1 MSQPRKLLPDKIF
14 TNDGGPLTDTV
25 LIVDGPGT
33 ILALEPSDLHDPAS
47 VERLNGFI
55 VPGFINAH
63 CHLELSHMKGK
74 IATGTGLVDFI
85 ESVVSM
91 RGADQSVIEQA
102 IHDADRE
109 MYYQGIVA
117 VGDICNRP
125 DTFAYKDNSEIFYYS
140 FVEMF
145 DFWQDHLAEKFY
157 GDYKKVYDLAR
168 DSAGHRKSAVPHAP
182 YSVSRSM
189 FKLINNLNRETGSV
203 SIHNQETNAED
214 LMFQSKQGRVLNL
227 FEKLGFNFDHFKSSG
242 KASIYYALENLDSR
256 HRHLFV
262 HNTLTQPEDVVAA
275 HEWNKQTYWVTCPN
289 ANLYI
294 ENRLP
299 DYRMFLDLNARVC
312 LGTDS
317 LTSNW
322 QLSILEEIKTIS
334 RYQSFVPFEELIR
347 WATLNGAEALGIADR
362 FGRITKGKTPGL
374 NLISI
379 NDHEHFDL
387 SSTVK
392 KLF

>member
-1 MSQPRKLLPDKIF
+1 MSQPRKLLPNKIF
-14 TNDGGPLTDTV
+14 TNDGDPLSDTV
-25 LIVDGPGT
+25 LIVDGQGT
-33 ILALEPSDLHDPAS
+33 ILAMEPSDLHDPVS

-91 RGADQSVIEQA
+91 RGADQSVIDQA
-102 IHDADRE
+102 IHEADRE
-109 MYYQGIVA
+109 MYHQGIVA

-125 DTFAYKDNSEIFYYS
+125 DTFTYKDNSEIFYYS

-157 GDYKKVYDLAR
+157 VDYKKVYDLAKV
-168 DSAGHRKSAVPHAP
+168 SAGHRKSAVPHAP
-182 YSVSRSM
+182 YSVSRSL
-189 FKLINNLNRETGSV
+189 FQLINNLNRETGSV
-203 SIHNQETNAED
+203 SIHNQETSAED
-214 LMFQSKQGRVLNL
+214 LMFRSKQGRVLNL
-227 FEKLGFNFDHFKSSG
+227 FEKLGFNFDHFNSSG
-242 KASIYYALENLDSR
+242 KASIYYALEHLDSR

-275 HEWNKQTYWVTCPN
+275 HEWNEQTYWVSCPN

-362 FGRITKGKTPGL
+362 FGSIRKGKMPGL
-374 NLISI
+374 NLISV
-379 NDHEHFDL
+379 NDQEHFDL
-387 SSTVK
+387 NSTVK